1 MREINSMPPLQ
12 TKPVNTHLLGEE
24 EAARARSA
32 EAQRFPQRV
41 VSHLSKIGKPIYAI
55 LDSARDPRILP
66 LLRLSDCEF
75 KILYSGNM
83 AESMSEYAPYLVSL
97 PPGTPLLKKLL
108 DEGWGQSW
116 GYFFACNDDFSA
128 IRRHFRRLLAVR
140 MPNGKQVLFRF
151 YDPRVLRAFLP
162 TAISDEIDQF
172 FGNISALYL
181 EAENP
186 KVLLTYT
193 RSGAMQ
199 NTELI
204 QDSTPLSEEQ
214 SR

>member
-12 TKPVNTHLLGEE
+12 TEPVNTHLLGEE
-24 EAARARSA
+24 QTERVKSY
-32 EAQRFPQRV
+32 EAQRLTQGIV
-41 VSHLSKIGKPIYAI
+41 NLLSKVGKPIYAL

-75 KILYSGNM
+75 KILYSGTM
-83 AESMSEYAPYLVSL
+83 AESLSDYAPYLVSL
-97 PPGTPLLKKLL
+97 PPGTPLLAQLL

-116 GYFFACNDDFSA
+116 GYFLVCNDDFSA

-151 YDPRVLRAFLP
+151 YDPRVLRVFLP
-162 TAISDEIDQF
+162 TAISDEIKQF
-172 FGNISALYL
+172 FGAISAFYL

-186 KVLLTYT
+186 KALLTYR
-193 RSGAMQ
+193 RSGDEQ
-199 NTELI
+199 HTELI

-214 SR
+214 LR